1 MGAPNNKMMHCT
13 VYGGRGD
20 LYVEVS
26 PAAQPSPYRAPMPD
40 RLWVRAIMSKDLVCG
55 RSDLAVE
62 TIVQLMVTH
71 EIGCLPIVD
80 RDLHIVGVVTKSDL
94 VKQLDVMP
102 REGSM
107 LSHSYTAGDVMS
119 SSPITLDERATISE
133 AAAAMMRYGTH
144 HVLVTSETRT
154 LAGVVSAKDIVNWVA
169 EHDGLLIC
177 RTPANRSVAWH
188 PDEG

>member
-1 MGAPNNKMMHCT
+1 MAATNGGMMHCT

-26 PAAQPSPYRAPMPD
+26 PAIQTSPYRAPVPD
-40 RLWVRAIMSKDLVCG
+40 RLWVRAIMSKNLVCG
-55 RSDLAVE
+55 RSDLAIE

-80 RDLHIVGVVTKSDL
+80 RDLRIVGLVTKSDL

-102 REGSM
+102 RDGSA
-107 LSHSYTAGDVMS
+107 LCHSCTAGDVMT
-119 SSPITLDERATISE
+119 SSPVMLGERATISE
-133 AAAAMMRYGTH
+133 AAAAMMHHGMH
-144 HVLVTSETRT
+144 HVLIVSESRT
-154 LAGVVSAKDIVNWVA
+154 LAGVVSSKDIVNWVA
-169 EHDGLLIC
+169 EHDGLVVC
-177 RTPANRSVAWH
+177 RTPANRSASWH